1 MGLIASAPLDLEA
14 LQAWM
19 DGQRLG
25 SGPLVGATMLTG
37 GTQNVLLKFAREGRE
52 YVMRIPA
59 SPKPSRADETIR
71 REIRI
76 LRVLTGTAAPVPRL
90 VASCED
96 LSVLGAAFYLMS
108 VCEGFNPAE
117 QWPEGPAADPAYQGQ
132 LGIGVIRALLTLSE
146 IAPTRFEAEGLRRPD
161 GWLERQ
167 PDRWRRQFEGY
178 PTAASLAGVERLTD
192 WLNAHRPA
200 RWTAGLIHGDFNLGN
215 LLVGVAKP
223 EVSAIVDW
231 ELGTLGDPLLDLAHL
246 LMTWPIGNGRWLYQ
260 RLDLPH
266 LTSPTA
272 MFEYYA
278 ANSSRDVSD
287 FPWYCVLACY
297 RLAILLEGTHARAS
311 LSLAPRETGDRL
323 HGYALTLLELAE
335 ELVDGLAPV

>member
-1 MGLIASAPLDLEA
+1 L
-14 LQAWM
+14 
-19 DGQRLG
+19 
-25 SGPLVGATMLTG
+25 
-37 GTQNVLLKFAREGRE
+37 
-52 YVMRIPA
+52 RIPSA
-59 SPKPSRADETIR
+59 PKPSGADETIR

-76 LRVLTGTAAPVPRL
+76 LRVLTDTRTPAPRL

-117 QWPEGPAADPAYQGQ
+117 QWPAHVAVDPTYQGH
-132 LGIGVIRALLTLSE
+132 LGIGVIDALLTLSE
-146 IAPTRFEAEGLRRPD
+146 IEPARFEAAGLRSPE

-178 PTAASLAGVERLTD
+178 PTAASLTGVGRLTD
-192 WLNAHRPA
+192 WLDARRP
-200 RWTAGLIHGDFNLGN
+200 RQWTAGLIHGDFNLGN
-215 LLVGVAKP
+215 LLVGTAKP

-266 LTSPTA
+266 LTSATA
-272 MFEYYA
+272 MFEHYA

-287 FPWYCVLACY
+287 FRWYCVLACY